1 MLSSIRITLLLN
13 SAAFITRHCFAL
25 VPISKVFPTSGT
37 RSLVKSAITVTVSNV
52 VSPMRILPPSVIFP
66 VTSTLPLTPK
76 LPVTFVLANNSMLPV
91 PTVLIS
97 KLLFVAVVSIL
108 LPTICMSSVRNGPP
122 TMSPVTVN
130 VPAILTLLL
139 AVTGPVNVEEP
150 FTFNIPKVA
159 VPVTVSSPVT
169 VSVDPLN
176 VKLPLSTKRPLAPA

>member
-1 MLSSIRITLLLN
+1 MTLLLN
-13 SAAFITRHCFAL
+13 SAAFTIRHCFVL
-25 VPISKVFPTSGT
+25 VPRSKVFPTSGT

-76 LPVTFVLANNSMLPV
+76 LPVTFVLASSSIDPE
-91 PTVLIS
+91 PTVLTS

-108 LPTICMSSVRNGPP
+108 LPTICISSVRNGPP

-139 AVTGPVNVEEP
+139 AITGPVNVEVP
-150 FTFNIPKVA
+150 FTFSIPNVA
-159 VPVTVSSPVT
+159 VPVTASSPVI
-169 VSVDPLN
+169 VNIDPVN